1 MKQVEVGRVDL
12 GGHYDI
18 ESFKYLLDE
27 INKNIKDAGVG
38 HPNVTIE
45 FRSTFES
52 YEDYLGS
59 PILVIMGDRE
69 LNKEELAAE
78 LYEETIEKLAKDLG
92 ITFYEANTLMQL
104 KNRGVI

>member
-1 MKQVEVGRVDL
+1 MKQVEASRVDL
-12 GGHYDI
+12 GGYYDV
-18 ESFKYLLDE
+18 ESFKYLLGE
-27 INKNIKDAGVG
+27 IDKSIKDAEANYS
-38 HPNVTIE
+38 NVTIE

-78 LYEETIEKLAKDLG
+78 LYQKTVKKLSKDLG
-92 ITFYEANTLMQL
+92 ITFHEANTLIQL